1 MELKQYLSV
10 LRRRWWLLLLLTI
23 MGTGG
28 GYFAY
33 RYTEQRQE
41 PIYQATTT
49 LLLSGGQQDLPDVQ
63 AVTTGSRLAETYA
76 ELMLKRSVL
85 ETVIANLDLVQT
97 PDQLARSITI
107 NGVSGTNLLELNVRN
122 TNPQL
127 AADIANEVARVF
139 IGENQVEQVSRY
151 QQSRDELQAEIDQ
164 VQQQIADLR
173 NQINQIDANLTSTQ
187 ASLDKTKRDIDTI
200 SQRLEEIPSE
210 IVLKQTR
217 IDAINS
223 LPSYQQDAN
232 YTIELR
238 TLTQEI
244 IDLQS
249 EQDRLQNRLPQL
261 EDQVPELEA
270 SIADYISQQGP
281 LDIQL
286 EQAQTRYQTLLS
298 SYEDVRLKETE
309 ATDFMSVVNPA
320 LPGTLVRDIQPWYVF
335 ALQGAMVGL
344 AVAAGIVMLIEYL
357 NDTVRT
363 SEEAERITGV
373 PTLGVIGRIPS
384 AGDPREA
391 LVTAYKPRAPIT
403 ESYRVLRANLEF
415 AGSDGP
421 FQTILVTSSGPVEGK
436 TTTAANLAVSMAQ
449 AGKQVILVD
458 MDLRRP
464 SLHKVFQKHNKLGV
478 TTALLGGD
486 ASQHLAY
493 TEIPNLRILT
503 SGPLPPN
510 PADLFQ
516 STRMSDLLNTL
527 KNEADFVLF
536 DTPPIMP
543 VADPI
548 LLARL
553 CDGVV
558 LVVLAD
564 NTRVGILQKARE
576 QLHQAGARLV
586 GVVMNK
592 VTASKN
598 GYYYYQQ
605 YYYYSSDDE

>member
-1 MELKQYLSV
+1 VELKQYLSV
-10 LRRRWWLLLLLTI
+10 LRRWWWLVVLLAGI
-23 MGTGG
+23 GGGG
-28 GYFAY
+28 GYAFY

-41 PIYQATTT
+41 PVYQATTT
-49 LLLSGGQQDLPDVQ
+49 LLLSGGQQNLPDVE
-63 AVTTGSRLAETYA
+63 AVSTGSRLAETYA

-85 ETVIANLDLVQT
+85 ETVIVNLDLARS
-97 PDQLARSITI
+97 PDQVARSVTI
-107 NGVSGTNLLELNVRN
+107 NGVSGTNLLELSVWD
-122 TNPQL
+122 TNPQR
-127 AADIANEVARVF
+127 AADIANEIARVF
-139 IGENQVEQVSRY
+139 IGENQVQQVSRY
-151 QQSRDELQAEIDQ
+151 QQSREDLQGEIDQ
-164 VQQQIADLR
+164 VQQQIGDLRSQSSQINTDLASVRADL
-173 NQINQIDANLTSTQ
+173 NKAENEIDSI
-187 ASLDKTKRDIDTI
+187 TKRLEDIPT
-200 SQRLEEIPSE
+200 E

-217 IDAINS
+217 IDGINA
-223 LPSYQQDAN
+223 LPSNQRAGYS
-232 YTIELR
+232 IELR
-238 TLTQEI
+238 VLTQEI
-244 IDLQS
+244 IDLQA
-249 EQDRLQNRLPQL
+249 EQARLEDRLPVLQA
-261 EDQVPELEA
+261 QVPELEA
-270 SIADYISQQGP
+270 EIADYISEQGP
-281 LDIQL
+281 IDVQL
-286 EQAQTRYQTLLS
+286 EQAQTRYRTLLG
-298 SYEDVRLKETE
+298 SYEDVRLKEAE

-320 LPGTLVRDIQPWYVF
+320 LPGSLVRNIQPWYVF
-335 ALQGAMVGL
+335 TFQGVMAGLTVAVGI
-344 AVAAGIVMLIEYL
+344 IVLIEYL

-373 PTLGVIGRIPS
+373 PTLGVIGRIHS
-384 AGDPREA
+384 ADDPREA

-415 AGSDGP
+415 AGADGP
-421 FQTILVTSSGPVEGK
+421 FQTVLVTSSGPIEGK

-449 AGKQVILVD
+449 AGKQVIIVD

-486 ASQHLAY
+486 AGQHLAY

-516 STRMSDLLNTL
+516 STRMADLLAML
-527 KNEADFVLF
+527 KREADIVVF

-553 CDGVV
+553 CDVVV

-564 NTRVGILQKARE
+564 STRVGILQKARE
-576 QLHQAGARLV
+576 QLDQAGAHLV

-592 VTASKN
+592 VSASKN

-605 YYYYSSDDE
+605 YYYYSSEEE